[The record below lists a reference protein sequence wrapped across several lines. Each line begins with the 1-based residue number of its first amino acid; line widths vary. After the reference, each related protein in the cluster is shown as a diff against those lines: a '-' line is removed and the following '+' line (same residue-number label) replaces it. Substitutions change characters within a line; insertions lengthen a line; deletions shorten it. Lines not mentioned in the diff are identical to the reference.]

1 MENIRINKTPRP
13 SLTGAHFAG
22 FTLLEVLVAIA
33 ILAISLSALIQTTTA
48 NSRTVTLLREQSF
61 AHWVA
66 MNKMTELH
74 LAQTWPS
81 VGIKNDKEKWGNH
94 EWGWS
99 VRISETPNNTIR
111 QAEVEVYRT
120 PARKEDEQ
128 VARLVGFL
136 LKPALTK
143 KADGSTEESTT
154 GPSDGDEL

>member
-1 MENIRINKTPRP
+1 MEKIRTNKKPRP
-13 SLTGAHFAG
+13 QSTGDYFAG

-33 ILAISLSALIQTTTA
+33 ILAVSLSALIQTTTA

-66 MNKMTELH
+66 MNKMAELH

-81 VGIKNDKEKWGNH
+81 VGIKNDKETWGNH

-120 PARKEDEQ
+120 SARKEEEQ

-136 LKPALTK
+136 LKPGVTK
-143 KADGSTEESTT
+143 KTDGEAQ
-154 GPSDGDEL
+154 